1 MAAFSLGRILV
12 TAIACA
18 IITGVVLVWRLR
30 RDAGGLT
37 QPVIVVPALSVGR
50 LVIAWRLLGNAWRLN
65 DDFLPG
71 ISVADLGGGA
81 VAGLAL
87 LALAPL
93 RLGMRR
99 DEGQLARRAGAG
111 ASVRRRWLITSGLV
125 AMAVSIA
132 NVVFI

>member
-12 TAIACA
+12 TAVACA
-18 IITGVVLVWRLR
+18 LVAGLVLARPPARAAARSRDTDLAVALLVGLLVV
-30 RDAGGLT
+30 
-37 QPVIVVPALSVGR
+37 
-50 LVIAWRLLGNAWRLN
+50 AWRLLGNAWRLN
-65 DDFLPG
+65 DDFVPG
-71 ISVADLGGGA
+71 ISVADIGGGA

-99 DEGQLARRAGAG
+99 DEGQLAMRAGAG

-125 AMAVSIA
+125 ALAVFIA

>member
-1 MAAFSLGRILV
+1 MAIFSLGRILV

-18 IITGVVLVWRLR
+18 IITGVVLAWRLR

-37 QPVIVVPALSVGR
+37 QPVVVVPALSVGL
-50 LVIAWRLLGNAWRLN
+50 LVIAWRLLSNAWRLN
-65 DDFLPG
+65 DDFVPG
-71 ISVADLGGGA
+71 ISVADIGGGA

-99 DEGQLARRAGAG
+99 DEGQLAMRAGAG

-125 AMAVSIA
+125 ALAVFIA